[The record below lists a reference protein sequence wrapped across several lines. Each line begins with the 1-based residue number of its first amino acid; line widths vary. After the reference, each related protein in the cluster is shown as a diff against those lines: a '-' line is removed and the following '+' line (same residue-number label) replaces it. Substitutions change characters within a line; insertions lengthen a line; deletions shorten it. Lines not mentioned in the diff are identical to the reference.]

1 MTHNSFTRSFVSWDL
16 HLFRNFKDSEL
27 QDLCSLLNLLEGVH
41 LIEDQDD
48 TRWWVLDSSGI
59 AKSF

>member
-1 MTHNSFTRSFVSWDL
+1 MTRNSFTRSFVSWDL
-16 HLFRNFKDSEL
+16 HFCNLNDSEL

-48 TRWWVLDSSGI
+48 TRWWVVDSSGI